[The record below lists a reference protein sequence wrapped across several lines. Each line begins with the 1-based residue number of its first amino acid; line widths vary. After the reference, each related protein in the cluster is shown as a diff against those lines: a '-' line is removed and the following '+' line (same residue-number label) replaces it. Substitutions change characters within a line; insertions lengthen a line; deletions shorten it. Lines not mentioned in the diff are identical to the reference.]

1 MESNRDDMAPLDNE
15 VVKQLLAIGEQH
27 GAKFLPETKND
38 WPEIRFPKV
47 KKTIDHQPHYMYIV
61 FNENEFFVMWR
72 TVSGE
77 ESIYEHCGEGRCDED
92 QLLGAI
98 NFDSS
103 ASVSRAFLI
112 LLATISG
119 D

>member
-38 WPEIRFPKV
+38 WPELRFPKV

-77 ESIYEHCGEGRCDED
+77 SIYEHCGEVGSTFYNRPQDVAEA
-92 QLLGAI
+92 L
-98 NFDSS
+98 
-103 ASVSRAFLI
+103 LI